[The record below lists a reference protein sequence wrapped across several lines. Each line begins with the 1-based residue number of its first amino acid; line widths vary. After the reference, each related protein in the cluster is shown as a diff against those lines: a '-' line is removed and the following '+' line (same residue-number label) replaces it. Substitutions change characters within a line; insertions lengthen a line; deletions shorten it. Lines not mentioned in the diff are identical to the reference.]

1 MTFREFIEP
10 AWHVIEPATPFVAGY
25 HVDAIAEHLQAI
37 SDGQLQNLIINIPP
51 RHTKSTFVGV
61 LWPAWEW
68 TVNPH
73 LQWLCASYREAL
85 AIRDGV
91 KMRRLITSP
100 WYQERWGGLYRLTGD
115 QNEKRRFEN
124 DRAGYR
130 VSIGVGTG
138 TGEGGH
144 RLVLDDPLSADQAE
158 SDAYREAANDWID
171 GTFSTRGNDP
181 RTVARV
187 IVMQRLHESDPTGHL
202 LEKMSQ
208 GGGRYDHLVL
218 PAEYEPT
225 VQLCTADLRHD
236 PRTEPGEPLSP
247 ERYGP
252 AQLEELKIDLG
263 TPQRVAGQLQQRPAP
278 AEGNVYLTEWWE
290 HGRNRY
296 DFDDET
302 FIRQLQAVWLFLDTA
317 YKDKETSDYSA
328 CSAFGITPD
337 YRLVWLDVW
346 EERLTFPRLLPRIEE
361 TAVAF
366 NALGPGGLLQQVV
379 IEDRASGTSAVQSL
393 QMGAPAWLAEK
404 IVPFNPIG
412 SKVYRAQQASLWT
425 SRDCTLIPH
434 PSPSVPWL
442 YGATQQL
449 YKFPTAAHD
458 DIADTFS
465 MAHVYLEH
473 VLAEGHRARTARIAA

>member
-208 GGGRYDHLVL
+208 
-218 PAEYEPT
+218 
-225 VQLCTADLRHD
+225 
-236 PRTEPGEPLSP
+236 
-247 ERYGP
+247 

-361 TAVAF
+361 TAMHF

>member
-1 MTFREFIEP
+1 
-10 AWHVIEPATPFVAGY
+10 VVEPATPFVGGY

-144 RLVLDDPLSADQAE
+144 RLVLDDPISADQAE

-187 IVMQRLHESDPTGHL
+187 IVMQRLHEPT
-202 LEKMSQ
+202 
-208 GGGRYDHLVL
+208 
-218 PAEYEPT
+218 
-225 VQLCTADLRHD
+225 
-236 PRTEPGEPLSP
+236 
-247 ERYGP
+247 
-252 AQLEELKIDLG
+252 
-263 TPQRVAGQLQQRPAP
+263 RPA
-278 AEGNVYLTEWWE
+278 TCW
-290 HGRNRY
+290 RR
-296 DFDDET
+296 
-302 FIRQLQAVWLFLDTA
+302 
-317 YKDKETSDYSA
+317 
-328 CSAFGITPD
+328 
-337 YRLVWLDVW
+337 
-346 EERLTFPRLLPRIEE
+346 
-361 TAVAF
+361 
-366 NALGPGGLLQQVV
+366 
-379 IEDRASGTSAVQSL
+379 
-393 QMGAPAWLAEK
+393 
-404 IVPFNPIG
+404 
-412 SKVYRAQQASLWT
+412 
-425 SRDCTLIPH
+425 
-434 PSPSVPWL
+434 
-442 YGATQQL
+442 
-449 YKFPTAAHD
+449 
-458 DIADTFS
+458 
-465 MAHVYLEH
+465 
-473 VLAEGHRARTARIAA
+473 